1 MHLIHSLQTENNNN
15 RLQNKQWRNAKTE
28 KKRKQQWTKKRRNL
42 GSLNGSDRFFP
53 WDPTPSNPK
62 IQTLDN
68 SYHSR
73 TTFSFPSS
81 EPQSLSHIH
90 INKQKTLKKNEMK
103 TWIFRSKFIQISD
116 KNTPFGFFVFIAN
129 EKRIKE
135 IINRHH
141 CCGVLK
147 PTQKF
152 QARTFHADIHS
163 FLHKKTRMTG
173 TDLRIWAMRKRK
185 LRSNVTGDWLNRL

>member
-1 MHLIHSLQTENNNN
+1 MNQKKKKFRIFKWKRLFLSLGPHTIKSKDSNFRQFLSFSHHIFLPVIRTSIFKSYSHKQTKN
-15 RLQNKQWRNAKTE
+15 
-28 KKRKQQWTKKRRNL
+28 
-42 GSLNGSDRFFP
+42 
-53 WDPTPSNPK
+53 
-62 IQTLDN
+62 I
-68 SYHSR
+68 
-73 TTFSFPSS
+73 
-81 EPQSLSHIH
+81 
-90 INKQKTLKKNEMK
+90 KKNEMK
-103 TWIFRSKFIQISD
+103 MWIFRSKFIQISD